1 LITISKNHVLIL
13 FLEDGGFL
21 VSDMNSTNGTCVNG
35 LNIKEQLLKNGDTIQ
50 IGSVKLEF
58 QV

>member
-1 LITISKNHVLIL
+1 
-13 FLEDGGFL
+13 
-21 VSDMNSTNGTCVNG
+21 MNSTNGTCVNG